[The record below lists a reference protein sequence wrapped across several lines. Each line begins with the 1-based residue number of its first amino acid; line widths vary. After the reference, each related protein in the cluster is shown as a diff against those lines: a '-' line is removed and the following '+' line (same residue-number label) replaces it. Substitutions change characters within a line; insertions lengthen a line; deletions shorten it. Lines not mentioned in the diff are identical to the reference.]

1 MEQRSQNK
9 EDCTMEYHFTGTGDS
24 PDFTFIAD
32 GVIDGTGKVISYSIV
47 KSIKVKRKGNESV
60 LMITAEE
67 NDTKVEYCYSV
78 APKDEESLKKAVA
91 DIEVCYIKKRKG
103 KRLLNWKIIGV
114 TAAIF
119 LLVCGGGLGWY
130 ANNSR
135 ELADSEKTADS
146 EITSSQKGSVD
157 NEPRIEF
164 EETETTKR
172 TDTIYNCPEYT
183 VYPTNINADKIVWTT
198 TDESVAKVEKGMLY
212 AGKEGTAQITAT
224 IDGNISA
231 SMTVNVKS
239 KAKKTSSYNSSND
252 KNSSTY
258 SSRPGWITGG
268 PGAGSTGKVSG
279 KSSNQEY
286 QNALTKGLQYA
297 NQLHMSKKAVYDQLT
312 SSYGE
317 GFPADA
323 AQYAIDNMTGV
334 DWNANALEKAK
345 QYYYNM
351 SMSKSAVYDQLT
363 SEYGEQ
369 FTTSEAQYAIDHL
382 N

>member
-1 MEQRSQNK
+1 
-9 EDCTMEYHFTGTGDS
+9 MEYHFTGTGDS
-24 PDFTFIAD
+24 PDFTFIED
-32 GVIDGTGKVISYSIV
+32 GIVDGTGKVISYSV
-47 KSIKVKRKGNESV
+47 VESIKVKRKENESV
-60 LMITAEE
+60 LVITAEE
-67 NDTKVEYCYSV
+67 NNTKVEYCYSV
-78 APKDEESLKKAVA
+78 ASKDAKELKKAIT
-91 DIEVCYIKKRKG
+91 DIETNYMKKQKG
-103 KRLLNWKIIGV
+103 THLSNWKITGV
-114 TAAIF
+114 TVAIF
-119 LLVCGGGLGWY
+119 LIVCGGGLSWY
-130 ANNSR
+130 ANSR
-135 ELADSEKTADS
+135 KLADSKKPADS
-146 EITSSQKGSVD
+146 EMASSQQVAVD

-164 EETETTKR
+164 KETEITKR

-183 VYPTNINADKIVWTT
+183 VYPANINKDKIIWTS
-198 TDESVAKVEKGMLY
+198 TDEDIAKVEKGMLY

-224 IDGNISA
+224 IDCNISA

-239 KAKKTSSYNSSND
+239 KAKKTSTSSYNSSND

-268 PGAGSTGKVSG
+268 PGSSSAKKSSG

-297 NQLHMSKKAVYDQLT
+297 NQLHMSKKAIYDQLT

-317 GFPADA
+317 GFAADA
-323 AQYAIDNMTGV
+323 AQYAIDNMTNV

-369 FTTSEAQYAIDHL
+369 FTASQAQYAIDHL
-382 N
+382 D

>member
-1 MEQRSQNK
+1 MER
-9 EDCTMEYHFTGTGDS
+9 HFTGTGDS

-32 GVIDGTGKVISYSIV
+32 GIIDGTGKVISYSVV
-47 KSIKVKRKGNESV
+47 KSIKVKRKENESV
-60 LMITAEE
+60 LMITVEE
-67 NDTKVEYCYSV
+67 NDTKVEYRYSV
-78 APKDEESLKKAVA
+78 APKDEKELKKAIA
-91 DIEVCYIKKRKG
+91 EIEASYMKEQKRTH
-103 KRLLNWKIIGV
+103 LSNWKITGV
-114 TAAIF
+114 TVAIF
-119 LLVCGGGLGWY
+119 LIVCGGGLGWY
-130 ANNSR
+130 ANSR
-135 ELADSEKTADS
+135 KLADSKKPADS
-146 EITSSQKGSVD
+146 EMTSSQKVSVD

-164 EETETTKR
+164 KETEVTKR

-198 TDESVAKVEKGMLY
+198 TDESIAKVEKGMLY

-239 KAKKTSSYNSSND
+239 KAKKTSTSSYNQSSD

-258 SSRPGWITGG
+258 SSRPSWITGG
-268 PGAGSTGKVSG
+268 PGSSSTKKSTG

-286 QNALTKGLQYA
+286 QNALTKGLSYA
-297 NQLHMSKKAVYDQLT
+297 RNLHMSKKGVYDQLT

-317 GFPADA
+317 GFSADA

-369 FTTSEAQYAIDHL
+369 FTASQAQYAIDHL

>member
-1 MEQRSQNK
+1 
-9 EDCTMEYHFTGTGDS
+9 MEYHFTGTGDS

-32 GVIDGTGKVISYSIV
+32 GIIDGSGKIIPYSAI
-47 KSIKVKRKGNESV
+47 KSIKVKRKENKAVLV
-60 LMITAEE
+60 LMVEE
-67 NDTKVEYCYSV
+67 DDIKAEYCYFV
-78 APKDEESLKKAVA
+78 ALKDEENLRKAVA
-91 DIEVCYIKKRKG
+91 DIETSYIKKQKG
-103 KRLLNWKIIGV
+103 KHLSNWKIIGV
-114 TAAIF
+114 TVAIF

-135 ELADSEKTADS
+135 KLAGSEKPADS
-146 EITSSQKGSVD
+146 EIASSQKVSAD

-164 EETETTKR
+164 KETEITKR

-183 VYPTNINADKIVWTT
+183 VYPANINTDKIVWTT

-239 KAKKTSSYNSSND
+239 KARKTSTSSYSNSND

-258 SSRPGWITGG
+258 RSRPGWITGG
-268 PGAGSTGKVSG
+268 PGAGSTGKGSG

-286 QNALTKGLQYA
+286 QNALTKGLSYA
-297 NQLHMSKKAVYDQLT
+297 RNLHMSKKGVYDQLT

-317 GFPADA
+317 GFSADA

-369 FTTSEAQYAIDHL
+369 FTASQAQYAIDHL
-382 N
+382 D

>member
-1 MEQRSQNK
+1 ME
-9 EDCTMEYHFTGTGDS
+9 CHFTGTGDS

-32 GVIDGTGKVISYSIV
+32 GVIDGAGKVISYSVV
-47 KSIKVKRKGNESV
+47 KSIKVKRKGKESV
-60 LMITAEE
+60 LMITTEE
-67 NDTKVEYCYSV
+67 NDTKAEYCYSV
-78 APKDEESLKKAVA
+78 APKDEEKLKKTVA
-91 DIEVCYIKKRKG
+91 DIEASYMKKQKG
-103 KRLLNWKIIGV
+103 KHLSNWKIIGV

-130 ANNSR
+130 TNNSR
-135 ELADSEKTADS
+135 KLADSEKTADS
-146 EITSSQKGSVD
+146 EIASSQKLSVD

-164 EETETTKR
+164 KETEITKR

-183 VYPTNINADKIVWTT
+183 VYPTNINADKIIWTT

-224 IDGNISA
+224 IDGNASA
-231 SMTVNVKS
+231 SMTINVKS
-239 KAKKTSSYNSSND
+239 KGRKNSTSSYSHSSD
-252 KNSSTY
+252 KNGSTY
-258 SSRPGWITGG
+258 SSRPSWTTGG
-268 PGAGSTGKVSG
+268 PGSSSTKKSAG

-286 QNALTKGLQYA
+286 QNALTKGLSYA
-297 NQLHMSKKAVYDQLT
+297 RNLHMSKKAVYDQLT

-317 GFPADA
+317 GFSADA

-369 FTTSEAQYAIDHL
+369 FTASQAQYAIDHL
-382 N
+382 D

>member
-1 MEQRSQNK
+1 M
-9 EDCTMEYHFTGTGDS
+9 
-24 PDFTFIAD
+24 
-32 GVIDGTGKVISYSIV
+32 
-47 KSIKVKRKGNESV
+47 
-60 LMITAEE
+60 TA
-67 NDTKVEYCYSV
+67 V
-78 APKDEESLKKAVA
+78 
-91 DIEVCYIKKRKG
+91 
-103 KRLLNWKIIGV
+103 
-114 TAAIF
+114 IF

-198 TDESVAKVEKGMLY
+198 TDESVAKVENGMLY

-239 KAKKTSSYNSSND
+239 KAKKTSTSSYNSSND
-252 KNSSTY
+252 ENSLTY

-286 QNALTKGLQYA
+286 QN
-297 NQLHMSKKAVYDQLT
+297 
-312 SSYGE
+312 
-317 GFPADA
+317 
-323 AQYAIDNMTGV
+323 AIDNMTGV

-369 FTTSEAQYAIDHL
+369 FTASQAQYAIDHL
-382 N
+382 D